1 MRKYLV
7 VIAGVAML
15 AAPALAQTARPLRL
29 FFSQQ
34 GLSNGADDLSNA
46 VAPSNV
52 GPLGGQGTNPVAAI
66 NVGEVSRMYV
76 WAQIMG
82 PNGGAPSS
90 PNTATF
96 NGVSLRA
103 RATGAGGVSGFHF
116 WNYRNGTYGG
126 SGRWQQFSQ
135 GLVGGDVEFSG
146 GAVSSGAGVNNTG
159 NDAGTNG
166 LATQFDRQHLRNVAG
181 VRQDVTLLGWIDVT
195 GTALGSVELR
205 FSVGGLGIALSGN
218 PVAQTIYRGF
228 GDDAAVVA
236 GGNAGT
242 GASANA
248 GNYDV
253 NPLADA
259 TINVVPEP
267 ASLMLLA
274 LAGLALRRR

>member
-34 GLSNGADDLSNA
+34 GLTNGADDLSNA
-46 VAPSNV
+46 VAPSNL
-52 GPLGGQGTNPVAAI
+52 GPLGGQGTNPVALSS
-66 NVGEVSRMYV
+66 VGAVTRMYV

-82 PNGGAPSS
+82 PNGGAPNT
-90 PNTATF
+90 PNTAIF

-116 WNYRNGTYGG
+116 WNYTNGTYGTT
-126 SGRWQQFSQ
+126 GRWQQFSQ

-146 GAVSSGAGVNNTG
+146 GAVSSGAGVNNG
-159 NDAGTNG
+159 NLANTN
-166 LATQFDRQHLRNVAG
+166 DRQYLRTVAA
-181 VRQDVTLLGWIDVT
+181 VRQDVTLLGWVEVT

-205 FSVGGLGIALSGN
+205 FSVGQLGIALSGN
-218 PVAQTIYRGF
+218 PTAQTIYRGF

-236 GGNAGT
+236 GGAAGT

-253 NPLADA
+253 NPIADA